1 MTKVTPN
8 NHNTNMGAKDHGYLN
23 GRFSQ
28 NFPHSKRTKEIK
40 QNILPKCIHWYF
52 SYENYSLYLPTESSI
67 FYVKTQQ
74 IIKGWQNLSVLTLMV
89 KSVDLP

>member
-8 NHNTNMGAKDHGYLN
+8 NHNTNRGAKDHGYLN

-67 FYVKTQQ
+67 FCVKTQQ